1 MKMVGTNCK
10 NLQILKRNSM
20 QPSEVKRLR
29 HCTYVQYLSF
39 EYHGD
44 IEADTIVRH
53 MSQLKH
59 LELRLFSTLTDSA
72 IVDLCEG
79 CSNLEYLDLFGCG
92 RLTSKGVTKAIS
104 KLKNLKVIKKPDFD
118 VLGEALGM
126 DVEIDLE
133 WLNKLFEEYDGV
145 EHNG

>member
-1 MKMVGTNCK
+1 MSMRKIALNCPKLKELDVSCSFKICCACMKMVGTNCK

-59 LELRLFSTLTDSA
+59 LELRLFSTLNDSA

-79 CSNLEYLDLFGCG
+79 CSNLE
-92 RLTSKGVTKAIS
+92 
-104 KLKNLKVIKKPDFD
+104 
-118 VLGEALGM
+118 
-126 DVEIDLE
+126 
-133 WLNKLFEEYDGV
+133 
-145 EHNG
+145 